1 MATKR
6 WLGNANAIADLW
18 TVSLSGTVVSQT
30 YTMTIN
36 SKSITYAAGST
47 DTVSNILA
55 ALQSVWSSISPSP
68 PVEFTELTAT
78 ALPAGVPYTS
88 LTLTGNTLGKPS
100 TISVSTSGAATFSIA
115 HTTSATGPNDFTNGA
130 NWSGGSAPANSDTLV
145 FDDGSIP
152 CKYNLNSSV
161 TGVTV
166 SIEPGY
172 SGQIGLPSI
181 NADNTT
187 TYAEYRTTSLTMV
200 GGTVLVNSSG
210 ISRCNL
216 AFGANTATVRVLNT
230 GPRADANIPVVL
242 ITGGNDSS
250 ELDITKGDCG
260 LAFYQG
266 TTATFPTVK
275 TGFASNA
282 AFDVSLVIGV
292 GATLTSITKSGGYLS
307 TRSSVRTLNQNGG
320 GGVVELLDYV
330 SVTTV
335 NQYAGIVNY
344 NTAGTVG
351 TINAYG
357 KAIVNFDADPRAITV
372 TNPINVYDASVTV
385 NDAQKRVNSGVLSLD
400 MNGNSSVNYSH
411 GANSSIV
418 IT

>member
-152 CKYNLNSSV
+152 
-161 TGVTV
+161 
-166 SIEPGY
+166 
-172 SGQIGLPSI
+172 
-181 NADNTT
+181 
-187 TYAEYRTTSLTMV
+187 
-200 GGTVLVNSSG
+200 
-210 ISRCNL
+210 
-216 AFGANTATVRVLNT
+216 
-230 GPRADANIPVVL
+230 ANI
-242 ITGGNDSS
+242 I
-250 ELDITKGDCG
+250 
-260 LAFYQG
+260 
-266 TTATFPTVK
+266 
-275 TGFASNA
+275 
-282 AFDVSLVIGV
+282 
-292 GATLTSITKSGGYLS
+292 
-307 TRSSVRTLNQNGG
+307 
-320 GGVVELLDYV
+320 
-330 SVTTV
+330 
-335 NQYAGIVNY
+335 
-344 NTAGTVG
+344 
-351 TINAYG
+351 
-357 KAIVNFDADPRAITV
+357 
-372 TNPINVYDASVTV
+372 
-385 NDAQKRVNSGVLSLD
+385 
-400 MNGNSSVNYSH
+400 
-411 GANSSIV
+411 
-418 IT
+418 

>member
-130 NWSGGSAPANSDTLV
+130 NWSGGSAPANSDTLD

-152 CKYNLNSSV
+152 CKYNLNSSW

-282 AFDVSLVIGV
+282 AFV
-292 GATLTSITKSGGYLS
+292 
-307 TRSSVRTLNQNGG
+307 
-320 GGVVELLDYV
+320 
-330 SVTTV
+330 
-335 NQYAGIVNY
+335 
-344 NTAGTVG
+344 
-351 TINAYG
+351 
-357 KAIVNFDADPRAITV
+357 
-372 TNPINVYDASVTV
+372 
-385 NDAQKRVNSGVLSLD
+385 
-400 MNGNSSVNYSH
+400 
-411 GANSSIV
+411 
-418 IT
+418 

>member
-1 MATKR
+1 M
-6 WLGNANAIADLW
+6 
-18 TVSLSGTVVSQT
+18 
-30 YTMTIN
+30 
-36 SKSITYAAGST
+36 
-47 DTVSNILA
+47 
-55 ALQSVWSSISPSP
+55 
-68 PVEFTELTAT
+68 
-78 ALPAGVPYTS
+78 
-88 LTLTGNTLGKPS
+88 
-100 TISVSTSGAATFSIA
+100 
-115 HTTSATGPNDFTNGA
+115 
-130 NWSGGSAPANSDTLV
+130 
-145 FDDGSIP
+145 
-152 CKYNLNSSV
+152 

-307 TRSSVRTLNQNGG
+307 TRSSVRTLNQNVG
-320 GGVVELLDYV
+320 GGVVEL
-330 SVTTV
+330 
-335 NQYAGIVNY
+335 IVNY